1 MGRKD
6 LINILSPVLG
16 PTINDALDKVTNNTN
31 DAASLASAEKERDDY
46 KKQLADM
53 QTAQK
58 PQMQQST
65 QPTQFR
71 VPGMKKG
78 GSVRSSASKRA
89 DGIAKKGFTRA

>member
-16 PTINDALDKVTNNTN
+16 PTINDALDRVTNNTN

-53 QTAQK
+53 QNVQK
-58 PQMQQST
+58 PQVT
-65 QPTQFR
+65 NQPTQFR

-78 GSVRSSASKRA
+78 GMARSSASKRA